1 MDKLIRLD
9 DINAPELDVYARLTQ
24 AQLKSRQHPEK
35 GLFIAEGTKVIELA
49 LAAGIKPVSFLV
61 EERHVEGK
69 AKYLLEAHP
78 DVPIYTAESS
88 VLKMLTG
95 YELTRGVLCAM
106 HRPQGTGLTDIC
118 ASASRLAIIED
129 VVDASNLGAIFRCAA
144 ALGMDGIILSPSCC
158 DPLYRKAVRTSMG
171 TVFQIPWTRL
181 SCPWPTVGMSVI
193 KDYGFTTAAL
203 ALKET
208 ALSIEDTALANL
220 DKLAVILGT
229 EGSGL
234 CDETIEL
241 SDKCVYIPMSG
252 GVDSLNVAA
261 AAAVAF
267 WQLRKRQ

>member
-1 MDKLIRLD
+1 MNVVRID
-9 DINAPELDVYARLTQ
+9 DINSPELDVYARLTQ
-24 AQLKSRQHPEK
+24 AQLRSRQNPDR

-49 LAAGIKPVSFLV
+49 IAAGVKPVSFLV
-61 EERHVEGK
+61 EERHIDGK
-69 AKYLLEAHP
+69 ARHILELHP
-78 DVPIYTAESS
+78 DIPVYTSDSA
-88 VLKMLTG
+88 VLKNLTG

-106 HRPQGTGLTDIC
+106 QRPASTELGDIC
-118 ASASRLAIIED
+118 TRASRLAIVED
-129 VVDASNLGAIFRCAA
+129 VGDASNLGAIFRNAA

-181 SCPWPTVGMSVI
+181 SCPWPSTGMNII
-193 KDYGFTTAAL
+193 KGYGFTTAAL
-203 ALKET
+203 ALKED
-208 ALSIEDTALANL
+208 ALSIEDPSLADI

-234 CDETIEL
+234 CNETIEL
-241 SDKCVYIPMSG
+241 SDKCVYIPMSA

-267 WQLRKRQ
+267 WQLRKR